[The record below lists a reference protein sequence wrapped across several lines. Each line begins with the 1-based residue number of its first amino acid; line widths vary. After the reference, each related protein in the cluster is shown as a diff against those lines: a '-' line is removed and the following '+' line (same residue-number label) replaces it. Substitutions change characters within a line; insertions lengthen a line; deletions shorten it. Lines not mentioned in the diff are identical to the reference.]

1 MRVLAITFGTEGDV
15 RPLAA
20 LCSALIEAGH
30 EARLLGPDDAL
41 DAARAADAPA
51 SGLPGAIRDTLR
63 AAGTTRNAGAA
74 ALARVVNANASAWL
88 GLALDHGT
96 GCDVV
101 VGAGLAAFIGLSA
114 AEKLGV
120 PGVGAGMFPL
130 TPTAEFASP
139 FIPPGAT
146 PAWANRLTFHLA
158 NGLVWRSLRR
168 ATNAARVGVGL
179 PARRRVWTEH
189 PMLYGFSRHL
199 IPRPRDWPA
208 NAVVCGAWSPAP
220 ADWSPPEALTAFL
233 AAGEPPIYVGFGSMA
248 VTEPRPLLEALTT
261 AIGGRRAL
269 FYPGWSGV
277 LGTDLPANV
286 QVIGATPHDW
296 LFPRTAMAIHHGGS
310 GTTHSAARAGVPS
323 IVVPFAGDQPFWADR
338 LRRAGVAPAA
348 VNPHRPDAR
357 AIATAIAFADR
368 ADVRTRAAHL
378 GKAMAEETG
387 PATAVAHLEALTAGA
402 QASIGAM
409 PGSALAIAR
418 W

>member
-1 MRVLAITFGTEGDV
+1 MPMRVLVITFGTEGDV

-30 EARLLGPDDAL
+30 ETRLLGPEDAL
-41 DAARAADAPA
+41 DAAEALGVPA
-51 SGLPGAIRDTLR
+51 VGLPGAIRATLS

-88 GLALDHGT
+88 RLALDHGT

-114 AEKLGV
+114 AEKLGAA
-120 PGVGAGMFPL
+120 GVGASMFPL

-146 PAWANRLTFHLA
+146 PSWANRLTFHLA
-158 NGLVWRSLRR
+158 NGLVWRSLGR
-168 ATNAARVGVGL
+168 ATNAARIGVGL
-179 PARRRVWTEH
+179 PARRRLFTEH

-199 IPRPRDWPA
+199 IPRPHDWPA
-208 NAVVCGAWSPAP
+208 NASICGVWSSPP
-220 ADWSPPEALTAFL
+220 TDWSPPEALAAFL
-233 AAGEPPIYVGFGSMA
+233 ADGEPPIYVGFGSMA
-248 VTEPRPLLEALTT
+248 VAEPRPLLEAL
-261 AIGGRRAL
+261 AVGVGGRRAV

-277 LGTDLPANV
+277 LGPDLPANFH
-286 QVIGATPHDW
+286 VIGATPHDW

-338 LRRAGVAPAA
+338 LRRVGVAPAA

-357 AIATAIAFADR
+357 AIAAAVAFASGDDMRRR
-368 ADVRTRAAHL
+368 ASEL

-387 PATAVAHLEALTAGA
+387 LASAVAHLEAVTAGD
-402 QASIGAM
+402 Q
-409 PGSALAIAR
+409 R
-418 W
+418 RQ